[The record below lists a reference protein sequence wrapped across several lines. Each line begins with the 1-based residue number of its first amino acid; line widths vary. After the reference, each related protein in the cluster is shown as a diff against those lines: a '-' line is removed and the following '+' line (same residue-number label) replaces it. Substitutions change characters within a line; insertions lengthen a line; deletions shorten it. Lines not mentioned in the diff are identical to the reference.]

1 MEIHKLRPKDSGKA
15 LRVLKLS
22 RSSFHYRSLR
32 DDSTVMMKLEQLTQS
47 HPREGFWKYYYRLRN
62 RGEKINHK
70 RLHRIYKEMKLPL
83 RRKVK
88 KRLPARVK
96 TPLEVPE
103 TFTHTWSIDFM
114 SDVLSNGRK
123 FRSFNVIDDYNR
135 EILHIEADYS
145 LKSSRVIWILNHLV
159 NRYGKPEKIRMDNGP
174 EFIANIAEVWSLVN
188 EISFA
193 YIQPGKP
200 TQNAYIERFNKTYRD
215 QILNAYIF
223 ETLDEVR
230 SVTEEWVKDYNYERP
245 HDSLGGLSPVMWKNG
260 QQSQAKVSAFPDRF
274 STSDNNSSKISRK
287 NSTFEVY

>member
-1 MEIHKLRPKDSGKA
+1 
-15 LRVLKLS
+15 
-22 RSSFHYRSLR
+22 
-32 DDSTVMMKLEQLTQS
+32 
-47 HPREGFWKYYYRLRN
+47 
-62 RGEKINHK
+62 
-70 RLHRIYKEMKLPL
+70 MKLPL

-96 TPLEVPE
+96 TQLEVPE

-114 SDVLSNGRK
+114 SDVLASGRK

-159 NRYGKPEKIRMDNGP
+159 NRYGKPKKIRMDNGP
-174 EFIANIAEVWSLVN
+174 EFIANIAEVWSRVN

-193 YIQPGKP
+193 HIQPGKP
-200 TQNAYIERFNKTYRD
+200 TQNAYIERFNKTHRD
-215 QILNAYIF
+215 QIPDAYIF
-223 ETLDEVR
+223 ENLDEVR
-230 SVTEEWVKDYNYERP
+230 SVTAEFVRDYNYERP

-260 QQSQAKVSAFPDRF
+260 QQAQAKASTFPARF

-287 NSTFEVY
+287 NSTFEAY

>member
-1 MEIHKLRPKDSGKA
+1 MKIHELRPKDSGKA

-22 RSSFHYRSLR
+22 RSSFHYRSLKE
-32 DDSTVMMKLEQLTQS
+32 DSTVMMKLEQLTQS

-96 TPLEVPE
+96 SHLEVPE
-103 TFTHTWSIDFM
+103 IFTHTWSIDFM

-174 EFIANIAEVWSLVN
+174 EFNSE
-188 EISFA
+188 
-193 YIQPGKP
+193 
-200 TQNAYIERFNKTYRD
+200 YR
-215 QILNAYIF
+215 
-223 ETLDEVR
+223 
-230 SVTEEWVKDYNYERP
+230 
-245 HDSLGGLSPVMWKNG
+245 
-260 QQSQAKVSAFPDRF
+260 
-274 STSDNNSSKISRK
+274 
-287 NSTFEVY
+287 